1 MSRIG
6 KLPVTIPSG
15 VKVAVE
21 PEEVRLEGP
30 KGKLK
35 TIKLRAIGLTE
46 EADKRMAARM
56 NADEERERAKEEQK
70 NKPDPNQGGS
80 SVFSV
85 LFVFVRLLTLAARTL
100 A

>member
-35 TIKLRAIGLTE
+35 TTIPAGVKVKVEG
-46 EADKRMAARM
+46 
-56 NADEERERAKEEQK
+56 N
-70 NKPDPNQGGS
+70 
-80 SVFSV
+80 
-85 LFVFVRLLTLAARTL
+85 VRPRNVR
-100 A
+100 